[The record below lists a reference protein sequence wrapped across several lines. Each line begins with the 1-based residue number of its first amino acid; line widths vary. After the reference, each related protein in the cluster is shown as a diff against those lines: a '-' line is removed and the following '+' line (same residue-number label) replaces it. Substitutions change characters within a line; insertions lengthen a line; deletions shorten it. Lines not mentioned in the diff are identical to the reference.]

1 MSRDGFAR
9 RHQIDHVRQDRSRPY
24 GSDPDD
30 RTDPQNVHLME
41 EGITSPH
48 DFDDRTA
55 ALMQAVGGFE
65 ESHLDAQEALRFP
78 QFSSK
83 DVGGEEAEWD
93 APEALYGLPSDLE
106 EDYVQEGTHA
116 LPLLAA
122 AGGLLARGAVMG
134 AGMAV
139 GSKMMGGMGKKSE
152 ASQQTSQP
160 IQPSTGSMGY

>member
-41 EGITSPH
+41 DGITSPH

-55 ALMQAVGGFE
+55 ALMQAVSGSE
-65 ESHLDAQEALRFP
+65 ESHLDAQEALTFP
-78 QFSSK
+78 QFSSS
-83 DVGGEEAEWD
+83 DIGGDGEPTEFD
-93 APEALYGLPSDLE
+93 ADASLYGLPSDLE
-106 EDYVQEGTHA
+106 GEYVQEGSHA

-122 AGGLLARGAVMG
+122 AGTALARGV
-134 AGMAV
+134 GMAAGTAL
-139 GSKMMGGMGKKSE
+139 GSKVFGGDD
-152 ASQQTSQP
+152 Q
-160 IQPSTGSMGY
+160 